1 MPKITLSICGMHCR
15 SCEILVEKN
24 LKKIDRVE
32 QVKVNYKI
40 GQAEIHYRGDGALSK
55 IDLDKA
61 IKAAGYEIGE
71 PGQLPWLS
79 KRREDYRDLV
89 KAAIWLIILYYL
101 AKWLGLL
108 SISVNT
114 NNGGAWVALVV
125 GLVAGV
131 STCMALVG
139 GLVLSISA
147 RHAELHPE
155 ATAKQKFRPHWY
167 FNLGR
172 VTGYTALGGLIG
184 FIGSA
189 LSPSPVFLGLLTL
202 AVGVV
207 MLFMG
212 LKLVEI
218 FPALKNKSL
227 TLPSSL
233 GRWLGIHKENRE
245 YSHRAAATAGALT
258 FFLPCGFTQA
268 MQIYAISTGSFW
280 QGALVMGM
288 FALGTSAGLLSLG
301 GLTSAFSGNKK
312 RIFFMMTGLVVILL
326 GWYNIGNGRALLAGG
341 AGAKN
346 FVPNQFTVGNFA
358 DEQVVNMTQGFAGY
372 SPNLLTVKR
381 GVPVKWV
388 ITSQTQFSCAS
399 QLIVPSLGIS
409 KNLRKGE
416 NVIRFTPTSIGE
428 IPFSCSMGMY
438 RGKFIV
444 TDSGQ
449 PGAAGPLPVA
459 NFGGS
464 CGGGGGCGGCGGGKR
479 NSIPSIQGTVES
491 GDSLP
496 GEQVLRATYT
506 YNKDI
511 VPNTFTV
518 KANKPVRLAV
528 DVKENGS
535 GCMSAIMVRNWYEDP
550 QLLRA
555 GQTIEMAFTP
565 TTQGQYPITC
575 AMGVPR
581 GVINVE

>member
-1 MPKITLSICGMHCR
+1 MSKITIPIRGMHCR
-15 SCEILVEKN
+15 SCELLVEKN

-40 GQAEIHYRGDGALSK
+40 GQAEIHYRGDGALPK
-55 IDLDKA
+55 TDLDKA
-61 IKAAGYEIGE
+61 IKSAGYEIGE

-89 KAAIWLIILYYL
+89 KAAIWLTVLYYL

-114 NNGGAWVALVV
+114 NSGGVWVALFV

-139 GLVLSISA
+139 GLVLGISA

-172 VTGYTALGGLIG
+172 VVGYAFFGGLIG
-184 FIGSA
+184 LIGSA
-189 LSPSPVFLGLLTL
+189 LKPSATFLGLLTL
-202 AVGVV
+202 AVGLV
-207 MLFMG
+207 MLLMG
-212 LKLVEI
+212 LKLIEI

-227 TLPSSL
+227 TLPGSL
-233 GRWLGIHKENRE
+233 SRWLGIHKENKE

-268 MQIYAISTGSFW
+268 MQIYAVSTGSFA
-280 QGALVMGM
+280 QGALLMGM

-301 GLTSAFSGNKK
+301 GLSSAFKGNKA
-312 RIFFMMTGLVVILL
+312 RIFFMMVGLAVILL
-326 GWYNIGNGRALLAGG
+326 GWYNINNGRALLAGAG
-341 AGAKN
+341 GVAIGTTSVDYSAGA
-346 FVPNQFTVGNFA
+346 
-358 DEQVVNMTQGFAGY
+358 QVVNMTQDGSGY
-372 SPNLLTVKR
+372 HPNVLSVKK
-381 GVPVKWV
+381 GVPVKWIV
-388 ITSQTQFSCAS
+388 DSINPYSCAS
-399 QLIVPSLGIS
+399 SLVVPSLGIS
-409 KNLRKGE
+409 KTLQRGE
-416 NVIRFTPTSIGE
+416 NIIEFTPTATGE

-444 TDSGQ
+444 TDSGNS
-449 PGAAGPLPVA
+449 GANGSLPVA
-459 NFGGS
+459 NSGKS

-479 NSIPSIQGTVES
+479 NSIPSIQGAVES
-491 GDSLP
+491 GGLLP

-506 YNKDI
+506 YSQDI
-511 VPNTFTV
+511 APNTFTV
-518 KANKPVRLAV
+518 KANKPVRLV
-528 DVKENGS
+528 VNVKDNGS
-535 GCMSAIMVRNWYEDP
+535 GCMSTIMVRNWYENP
-550 QLLRA
+550 QFLRA

-565 TTQGQYPITC
+565 TTRGQYPITC